1 MFWRRKKKAQELAE
15 KEALINAINK
25 DTFKKIDEAAK
36 STKKLT
42 KLFDERSIAELI
54 YKASGA
60 GRRQ

>member
-1 MFWRRKKKAQELAE
+1 MFWHRKRKAKELAE
-15 KEALINAINK
+15 KEALIDAIHR
-25 DTFKKIDEAAK
+25 DTYKKIEEAAK
-36 STKKLT
+36 STRKLT